1 MVSFQVSR
9 ESGDDN
15 RRGSGIGASTACLF
29 HENGAKVVIA
39 DIQDNKGEALARKLG
54 ESACYIHCDVTNEDD
69 IRNLTDA
76 TISKCGKLDVMHNN
90 AGILDRTLSTI
101 LDITKSEIDQ
111 VIGVNLVGALLGAKH
126 AARVMAPQ
134 RKGYIL
140 FTASACT
147 AIAGL
152 LSGNAYAVSKYGV
165 LGVTKNLAAELG
177 LVTPM
182 IAPNETEVRNIEQ
195 SLTATGN
202 LKGEI
207 MKPEGLAYTALYLAS
222 DGANYVSG
230 LNLVLDGGFS
240 IVNSTIMKAFNLIH

>member
-1 MVSFQVSR
+1 MTNITSLISPLK
-9 ESGDDN
+9 

>member
-1 MVSFQVSR
+1 MVSR
-9 ESGDDN
+9 ESGDYN

-177 LVTPM
+177 
-182 IAPNETEVRNIEQ
+182 RY
-195 SLTATGN
+195 G
-202 LKGEI
+202 
-207 MKPEGLAYTALYLAS
+207 
-222 DGANYVSG
+222 
-230 LNLVLDGGFS
+230 
-240 IVNSTIMKAFNLIH
+240 